1 MKVNPELFKAIVGG
15 LFDKH
20 KRCNYLNCD
29 MKTIES
35 FALSKVGLCILNLL
49 PIILTKSLFH
59 LKWNVEDVDFFSFS
73 FQN

>member
-20 KRCNYLNCD
+20 KHCNYLNCD

-35 FALSKVGLCILNLL
+35 FALSKVGLFSIYFQSYCLNLK
-49 PIILTKSLFH
+49 TDYF
-59 LKWNVEDVDFFSFS
+59 
-73 FQN
+73 